1 MRKIKF
7 IRSRSVWFWLLP
19 RSRKTSG
26 WLQPSFT
33 AFLKNIFMG
42 NRNEISAFRGR
53 NFRSEF
59 YGMRPGPQ
67 TEVRTFGQL
76 VGHLA
81 NFNYLWCSQAKGEK
95 NPGEGKDFEKLTSK
109 ADLTKTL
116 NEAFAYCDSVYSSLT
131 EASGQ
136 EVIEVTQEDGRKR
149 RINRLSLLAL
159 NYGHNEH
166 HYGNMVTYMRMKS
179 IVLKHLRSPRSDK
192 FPVLCSL
199 KNLTFTKWPVRDCWP
214 PFQ

>member
-1 MRKIKF
+1 MRCILPKGEEDIMRKLIQT
-7 IRSRSVWFWLLP
+7 ISLGLVLAAP
-19 RSRKTSG
+19 AVAQNQQPA
-26 WLQPSFT
+26 QPSFT
-33 AFLKNIFMG
+33 AFLKNIFIG
-42 NRNEISAFRGR
+42 NRNEIS
-53 NFRSEF
+53 RSALKFPEEF

-95 NPGEGKDFEKLTSK
+95 NPSEGKDFEKLTSK
-109 ADLTKTL
+109 ADLTKAL

-131 EASGQ
+131 DASGQ
-136 EVIEVTQEDGRKR
+136 EVMEVTQEDGRKR

-179 IVLKHLRSPRSDK
+179 IVPASSEPQQR
-192 FPVLCSL
+192 
-199 KNLTFTKWPVRDCWP
+199 
-214 PFQ
+214 

>member
-1 MRKIKF
+1 MRCILPKGEEDIMRKLIQT
-7 IRSRSVWFWLLP
+7 ISLGLVLAAP
-19 RSRKTSG
+19 AVAQNQQPA
-26 WLQPSFT
+26 QPSFT
-33 AFLKNIFMG
+33 AFLKNIFIG
-42 NRNEISAFRGR
+42 NRNEIS
-53 NFRSEF
+53 RSALKFPEEF

-81 NFNYLWCSQAKGEK
+81 NFNYLWCSQARGEK
-95 NPGEGKDFEKLTSK
+95 NPSEGKDFEKLTSK
-109 ADLTKTL
+109 ADLTKAL

-131 EASGQ
+131 DASGQ
-136 EVIEVTQEDGRKR
+136 EVMEVTQEDGRKR

-179 IVLKHLRSPRSDK
+179 IVPASSE
-192 FPVLCSL
+192 
-199 KNLTFTKWPVRDCWP
+199 P
-214 PFQ
+214 PQR